1 MKHLEI
7 AAARKHGE
15 KSGSEKHQISLW
27 KSQELQIYS
36 TSASGIH
43 SPTSPAEADGVGRP
57 GMCGWLR
64 MAMRMVIGSMVYG
77 L

>member
-7 AAARKHGE
+7 AAAARKHGE
-15 KSGSEKHQISLW
+15 KSGSAKHQICLW
-27 KSQELQIYS
+27 NSKELRIYRF
-36 TSASGIH
+36 ASGIL